1 MIEPETRVDHLIAA
15 AIAKW
20 GTAAVLEQVFT
31 HVTFSARYGPP
42 SLFEKTMAAGQH
54 LMDALKIVTQLEEEE
69 SQDEKK
75 KG

>member
-1 MIEPETRVDHLIAA
+1 MIEPETRLDHLMAA

-20 GTAAVLEQVFT
+20 GTAAVLEQVFL

-54 LMDALKIVTQLEEEE
+54 LLDALNIVRNLEAIDPSVVE
-69 SQDEKK
+69 
-75 KG
+75 